1 MLKFKTLILLLF
13 TVMGCKT
20 IDSDRSL
27 VSASYRNLLIP
38 DKEIADLTFDFCPDK
53 AAFSAK
59 NALWLSYL
67 AIGQYTHFGI
77 FGPRLEEFGF
87 GDKGDGEAYRKFW
100 YTLRLKRI
108 MEGRSDTDDSWKD
121 ETSRIERLASI
132 KAEYKKAF
140 GEDYLDDGSG
150 SSDFEKS
157 IVGSSSKSK
166 IRFISGG
173 ALTGGIFVK
182 GSTQVLYAEHPQ
194 KDFTVISFRG
204 TEFDERSDLLTD
216 ANLSFRKLDGMGSVH
231 DGFYNAYREV
241 EDNLLDILKQRNSS
255 TEKPIHLFITGHSL
269 GGTLANLLTAKI
281 ASLHKKG
288 EFGNIRLESTYTL
301 GSPRIGNGAFVR
313 ALDES
318 TQAQGI
324 GLYRIRNH
332 RDSITALPPSY
343 GYDTS
348 YWHAGALIY
357 ISKDGKTYFGD
368 GYAAIEKNSDYMK
381 SYPTDPRDHNTGM
394 YFAAM
399 KSLYLSN
406 LDNDLSKCNSN
417 STQKPLT
424 PFLENPKSRQIEPRK
439 T

>member
-13 TVMGCKT
+13 LATSCKT

-27 VSASYRNLLIP
+27 VSASYRTLLIP
-38 DKEIADLTFDFCPDK
+38 DKEIADLTFDFCADK

-87 GDKGDGEAYRKFW
+87 GDKGEGEAYRRFW

-108 MEGRSDTDDSWKD
+108 IEGRSDTDDSWKD
-121 ETSRIERLASI
+121 ERSRNERLALI

-140 GEDYLDDGSG
+140 GEDYSDDGRG

-157 IVGSSSKSK
+157 IVGSSSNSK
-166 IRFISGG
+166 IRFMSGG
-173 ALTGGIFVK
+173 LLSGGIFVK
-182 GSTQVLYAEHPQ
+182 GSTQVLYAEHPK

-216 ANLSFRKLDGMGSVH
+216 ANLSFRKLEGMGSVH

-241 EDNLLDILKQRNSS
+241 EDNLLAILKQRDSS
-255 TEKPIHLFITGHSL
+255 AEKPIHLFISGHSL

-281 ASLHKKG
+281 ASMHKKG
-288 EFGNIRLESTYTL
+288 EFTNIRLEATYTL
-301 GSPRIGNGAFVR
+301 GSPRVGNGAFVR
-313 ALDES
+313 ALDEL
-318 TQAQGI
+318 TQKQAI

-332 RDSITALPPSY
+332 RDSVTALPPSY

-357 ISKDGKTYFGD
+357 ISKDGKSHFGD
-368 GYAAIEKNSDYMK
+368 GYADIEKNSDYMR

-399 KSLYLSN
+399 KSLYLAN
-406 LDNDLSKCNSN
+406 MDNDLSKCDDNSP
-417 STQKPLT
+417 QKPFT
-424 PFLENPKSRQIEPRK
+424 PFLENRRSRQNDPK
-439 T
+439 